1 MSEGYRWDSSG
12 YRWDSEDYA
21 RHSTAQAQWALE
33 LLGKLGLQGGEQVLD
48 IGSGDGKVTAALAA
62 QVPRGG
68 VLGIDSSPD
77 MVERARRAYPPDRH
91 PNLRFQLGDAQ
102 QLEFRERFDAAFSNA
117 TLHWVRDHR
126 RVLQGVARALKPGGR
141 LLFQM
146 GGRGNGQDILR
157 SLEELAREPP
167 WEAWLAGLPC
177 PWSFHGP
184 EEYRGWLAQ
193 AGLQARRVELI
204 PKLMRQQGAEG
215 LAGWVR
221 TTWLPY
227 TQAVPPER
235 SEELVARIVERYLRD
250 HPPEADGL
258 VSVRMVR
265 LEVEAGKPR
274 A

>member
-1 MSEGYRWDSSG
+1 VNEGN

-21 RHSTAQAQWALE
+21 RHSSAQAEWALE

-48 IGSGDGKVTAALAA
+48 IGSGDGKVTAAVAA

-68 VLGIDSSPD
+68 VLGIDSSPN
-77 MVERARRAYPPDRH
+77 MVERARRAYPPQRH

-102 QLEFRERFDAAFSNA
+102 ELDFRERFDVAFSNA
-117 TLHWVRDHR
+117 TLHWVRDQR
-126 RVLQGVARALKPGGR
+126 RVLLGVARALKPGGR

-146 GGRGNGQDILR
+146 GGRGNGQEILR
-157 SLEELAREPP
+157 KLKELAREPP
-167 WEAWLAGLPC
+167 WDAWLASFPC

-184 EEYRGWLAQ
+184 EEYRGWLVQ
-193 AGLQARRVELI
+193 AGLQAHRVELL
-204 PKLMRQQGAEG
+204 PKLMRQQGEAG

-227 TQAVPPER
+227 TQAVPAKR
-235 SEELVARIVERYLRD
+235 REELVLRIVDRYLRD
-250 HPPEADGL
+250 HPPGADGI
-258 VSVRMVR
+258 VTVQMVR
-265 LEVEAGKPR
+265 LEVEAGKPQ